1 MQAAAARAPQR
12 SVSGTRCRRRN
23 AGTGRCR
30 LAPRASTAGSSGP
43 ADPAA
48 WGATQGA
55 VGSAPANRDN
65 GLLELPGGALWWQ
78 NINNSATTP
87 LYGTNFNFVLQR
99 PTIGGPG
106 LVRAVQQPKPV
117 QHSQPAAAPPVVWAA
132 PVGGT
137 GLALAG
143 SSLGSGSLVID
154 TEFEVLPPSAPPA
167 PAVQPNT
174 TCVGLVWQPSA
185 EAEDGEAEPARAK
198 LRRSSKHPR
207 RTQQLRFTCNL
218 CGEVNDAAVNPHA
231 WKAGSVFARCQGCT
245 AVHKLKDN
253 LNIFHELAGPVF
265 PPREL
270 RANYLVQEI
279 LDRIQEHNRN

>member
-207 RTQQLRFTCNL
+207 RTQQVSACWQRCCCSVCQRVRCATTSVA
-218 CGEVNDAAVNPHA
+218 GRAVEPIPVKLLLTQGAVDPH
-231 WKAGSVFARCQGCT
+231 
-245 AVHKLKDN
+245 
-253 LNIFHELAGPVF
+253 
-265 PPREL
+265 
-270 RANYLVQEI
+270 
-279 LDRIQEHNRN
+279 